1 MFSFSDMN
9 LFLAI
14 ARTGSFTAAAKK
26 LHTTQSA
33 VSRRL
38 IRLEQEVGCRLLSRT
53 QGGRQI
59 VLTPSGRA
67 FLTIA
72 ERYIELWNEAQA
84 LPQLNL
90 HISFTLETAGAAGE
104 YILPQVLHRFV
115 GENPN
120 IFLSVRR
127 SDSQQCYEQVASY
140 RADMG
145 IVTEEQ
151 YHPDMETHP
160 IFSEPMVLL
169 TNRAGP
175 LHAGMTPWEL
185 NTEKEIF
192 VPWTVEFSHWHA
204 TVLGGFLTPVVSV
217 WTPHVA
223 RPFFSDPN
231 AWMIAPLSV
240 AKVMGELDERLT
252 WYTLEQGPADQTM
265 YYILRTKE
273 RSELVSHFLRFL
285 AQALAGMEDIRLL
298 LHEEVEL

>member
-1 MFSFSDMN
+1 MFSSSDMN

-14 ARTGSFTAAAKK
+14 ARAGSFTAAAKK

-38 IRLEQEVGCRLLSRT
+38 IRLEKEVGCRLLSRS

-59 VLTPSGRA
+59 LLTPSGQA

-104 YILPQVLHRFV
+104 YLLPQVLHRFV

-120 IFLSVRR
+120 LLLSAHH
-127 SDSQQCYEQVASY
+127 SDNQQCYERVASY

-145 IVTEEQ
+145 IVTEAR
-151 YHPDMETHP
+151 YHPNVETHP

-169 TNRAGP
+169 ANRAGP

-185 NTEKEIF
+185 NTEKEVF
-192 VPWTVEFSHWHA
+192 VPWTAEFSQWHT
-204 TVLGGFLTPVVSV
+204 TVLGGFLTPAVSV

-223 RPFFSDPN
+223 WPFFHDPN

-240 AKVMGELDERLT
+240 VKAMGEVDDCLT
-252 WYTLEQGPADQTM
+252 WYTLDQGPADQVM
-265 YYILRTKE
+265 YYILRTRE
-273 RSELVSHFLRFL
+273 RSGLADHFLRFL
-285 AQALAGMEDIRLL
+285 AQVLAETKDIRLL
-298 LHEEVEL
+298 LHDGA